1 MNYIFKGNL
10 LAYYCGDCFDPIYK
24 AKVRIYRPDQ
34 SSNLTLNA
42 VAASKETFHQRSE
55 EELKSLS
62 SRLIAEVETDALG
75 NFVFELNERQQYKGE
90 AFEIDFECG
99 NVPLNI
105 KLKNTP
111 KSSGPFQFHITT
123 LQPLWKISGIENTA
137 LAYWEYSIASSY
149 WCRILTLLDLYVICG
164 KVTECETKLPIQGL
178 QVFAY
183 DVDLIQDDFLGMG
196 LTDASGHYKIYYT
209 KADFSKTIFNWLN
222 VEWPAGPDVYFR
234 VETSTGTVLLQESR
248 SKGHTQARN
257 NIGHCFC
264 TDLCVEGKGDS
275 GNNYVPALFTK
286 VGAYSIATDFDANGY
301 TNDAQRNVF
310 TGTIPLIGILP
321 GGNSSNAMEYRFT
334 IRDLAN
340 PAVTIIADSSLIS
353 PTIIGSIVKLTLVST
368 PFPHYVSVTEDYY
381 VNNVAASN
389 NVIIK
394 PGGWIEVPREND
406 LFGVGQFQSGGGSI
420 LANLDTTKLTA
431 VYNENYD
438 LINPTVYQ
446 AGQLFPATKKAG
458 IHTFEITFEA
468 REVGSLT
475 LSTSNVLAKIVLSN
489 VNYLQRRHPS
499 WAGADV
505 NLPATVM
512 LEIQETTAGGA
523 GCNKIDDTLTALYSV
538 VHPHLDNMR
547 LSFEGNAPLPSDFPQ
562 NLSGSSEA
570 VNNFIFNTSTL
581 NPCAYVVWLSVNLR
595 LTSGYGRI
603 PGSHI
608 TDHIAFCKS

>member
-1 MNYIFKGNL
+1 
-10 LAYYCGDCFDPIYK
+10 
-24 AKVRIYRPDQ
+24 
-34 SSNLTLNA
+34 
-42 VAASKETFHQRSE
+42 
-55 EELKSLS
+55 
-62 SRLIAEVETDALG
+62 
-75 NFVFELNERQQYKGE
+75 
-90 AFEIDFECG
+90 
-99 NVPLNI
+99 
-105 KLKNTP
+105 
-111 KSSGPFQFHITT
+111 
-123 LQPLWKISGIENTA
+123 
-137 LAYWEYSIASSY
+137 
-149 WCRILTLLDLYVICG
+149 
-164 KVTECETKLPIQGL
+164 
-178 QVFAY
+178 
-183 DVDLIQDDFLGMG
+183 
-196 LTDASGHYKIYYT
+196 
-209 KADFSKTIFNWLN
+209 
-222 VEWPAGPDVYFR
+222 
-234 VETSTGTVLLQESR
+234 
-248 SKGHTQARN
+248 
-257 NIGHCFC
+257 
-264 TDLCVEGKGDS
+264 
-275 GNNYVPALFTK
+275 
-286 VGAYSIATDFDANGY
+286 
-301 TNDAQRNVF
+301 
-310 TGTIPLIGILP
+310 
-321 GGNSSNAMEYRFT
+321 MEYRFT